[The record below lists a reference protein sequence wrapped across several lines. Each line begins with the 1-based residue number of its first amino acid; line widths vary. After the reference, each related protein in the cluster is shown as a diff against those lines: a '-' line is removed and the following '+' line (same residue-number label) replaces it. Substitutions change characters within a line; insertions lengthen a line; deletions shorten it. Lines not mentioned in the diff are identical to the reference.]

1 MSNII
6 TKIEVQKR
14 NKDRVN
20 VYIDE
25 EFNFACSSELIY
37 YHNLKKGKV
46 IDENSLND

>member
-20 VYIDE
+20 VYINE
-25 EFNFACSSELIY
+25 EFNFACSSEF
-37 YHNLKKGKV
+37 
-46 IDENSLND
+46 